1 MTGDDDGVTVKMWLW
16 YGGPRPARV
25 HHGAGR
31 TGSPRRAPC
40 RVWRERRRRVAR
52 EKFKVP

>member
-31 TGSPRRAPC
+31 TGGPRRAPC
-40 RVWRERRRRVAR
+40 RVRRERRRRVAR